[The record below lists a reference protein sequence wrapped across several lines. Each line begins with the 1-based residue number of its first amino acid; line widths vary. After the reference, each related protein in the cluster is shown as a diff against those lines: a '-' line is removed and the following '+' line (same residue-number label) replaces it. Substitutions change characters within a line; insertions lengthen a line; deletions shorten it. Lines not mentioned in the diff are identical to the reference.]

1 MTDAK
6 DSNED
11 DEEDSESD
19 KSDSDDN
26 SKEED
31 DDEDDEE
38 DDKKDG
44 EEDDEEDDDTSPT
57 ASPPPMGRSR
67 SRRLSR
73 KRHRPCSTSDPRS
86 TRSLRTG
93 ALSPSHSH
101 PRSDS
106 RDRHGDRRDERRGGR
121 GRSRSSS
128 PDRSSHVRTRISFA
142 TSAALLIVIHVAA
155 RALHPAVRRFA
166 TTHVPL
172 VAARRVAK
180 ILVIATTTA
189 EMTAKATV
197 AARFPPALTPF

>member
-1 MTDAK
+1 MEDFIPFACEELSRPVVSRGTTDAK

-38 DDKKDG
+38 DDKEDG
-44 EEDDEEDDDTSPT
+44 EDDDEEDDDTSPT
-57 ASPPPMGRSR
+57 ASPPPVGRSR

-73 KRHRPCSTSDPRS
+73 KRHRPCRSTSDPRS
-86 TRSLRTG
+86 TRSLHTG

-106 RDRHGDRRDERRGGR
+106 RDRHGGRRDDRMGGQPWQVSSCAHQKQF
-121 GRSRSSS
+121 SRQPQPSS
-128 PDRSSHVRTRISFA
+128 
-142 TSAALLIVIHVAA
+142 
-155 RALHPAVRRFA
+155 
-166 TTHVPL
+166 
-172 VAARRVAK
+172 
-180 ILVIATTTA
+180 
-189 EMTAKATV
+189 
-197 AARFPPALTPF
+197 